1 MLQSLILVNTTN
13 FQIRETNANKPQDE
27 MGNDGQMPNPSAGG
41 TATNEERSVEVYNI
55 FKIILYIH
63 TSFQWLT

>member
-13 FQIRETNANKPQDE
+13 FQIRETNANNHQQE
-27 MGNDGQMPNPSAGG
+27 VGNDGQMLNPSASG